1 MVMLV
6 SWSGHVSWTE
16 KNSGKLQLA
25 VCRDWSYHLLLQH
38 AALCHLAISDNLM
51 HRLPVDPERC
61 HSVGDRHSAI
71 RPHLASFPPA
81 ALPSVVIEHRVWGH
95 HSGQTGTMPVW
106 LMTNAL
112 SPMNA
117 RPRRLR
123 LAETC
128 TVLVSPTSVTEPSV
142 QLDLGSGTIFQWS
155 SDRWTCHHTIQ
166 TSTEGV
172 FIWSVCR
179 KCSINL
185 PLTVL

>member
-106 LMTNAL
+106 ASGWWLMPYHQWMPAQEDCAWL
-112 SPMNA
+112 K
-117 RPRRLR
+117 L
-123 LAETC
+123 
-128 TVLVSPTSVTEPSV
+128 VLYLSV
-142 QLDLGSGTIFQWS
+142 QLQWQSRQCSWILGLELYSSGP
-155 SDRWTCHHTIQ
+155 Q
-166 TSTEGV
+166 TDGLVTTQFRQALKAFLFGLFAESAA
-172 FIWSVCR
+172 
-179 KCSINL
+179 
-185 PLTVL
+185 